1 MRSGSDHRLSVA
13 GGEDLVSPADETMN
27 NDGPFPIAFILG
39 AFRAMW
45 WQWCVCECVWSLVC
59 CIAPQTRCLEGSETV
74 HWFHVSS
81 VLITRGSCA
90 VRRDV
95 DA

>member
-13 GGEDLVSPADETMN
+13 DGEDLVSPADETMN

-45 WQWCVCECVWSLVC
+45 DDGVCVVFGVLHRTADKVSRRFGNRSLVSRF
-59 CIAPQTRCLEGSETV
+59 IRTHNTK
-74 HWFHVSS
+74 
-81 VLITRGSCA
+81 
-90 VRRDV
+90 
-95 DA
+95 